1 MFFVCKDAHAE
12 QSEPSAPHNDLSAI
26 ALKRMMHS
34 WPKKC
39 EHPKKCVIKELIF
52 NLALLRA
59 PSRTK
64 LILLKTGQFVHVG
77 HGVQIQ

>member
-1 MFFVCKDAHAE
+1 
-12 QSEPSAPHNDLSAI
+12 
-26 ALKRMMHS
+26 MMHS

-39 EHPKKCVIKELIF
+39 EHPKKCVIKELIL

-59 PSRTK
+59 PSGIK
-64 LILLKTGQFVHVG
+64 LILLKKGQFVHVG